1 MLTGLDHQ
9 LFLFLNSH
17 HSPFW
22 DKVMWMISYPPTWIP
37 LYLAII
43 TVLILKYRRKM
54 IVIFFVI
61 AVLITA
67 SDQLSVVIKNTVRRP
82 RPCYEKTLQGEVHTV
97 KGQCGGKYGFVSSH
111 ASNSFAV
118 ALMSLSLLRK
128 RWFGF
133 SMVFW
138 ALLVGY
144 SRIYL
149 GVHYPG
155 DVLFGS
161 ILGALTG
168 WGVYILFDYI
178 DRKFLVKSLF
188 FNPAQKEPLKNA
200 DNSTAIE

>member
-9 LFLFLNSH
+9 LFLFLNSL

-22 DKVMWMISYPPTWIP
+22 DKVMWIISYPPSWIP

-54 IVIFFVI
+54 IVIFFLI

-67 SDQLSVVIKNTVRRP
+67 SDQFSVVIKNTVRRP
-82 RPCYEKTLQGEVHTV
+82 RPCYEKTLQGKVHTV

-168 WGVYILFDYI
+168 LGVYILFDYF
-178 DRKFLVKSLF
+178 DRKFLVQSLF
-188 FNPAQKEPLKNA
+188 FNPVRKETFKNA
-200 DNSTAIE
+200 DNNTAIE